1 MIGMI
6 TVTDNFLDKDE
17 VQELENTS
25 MVYSKVH
32 WIGREAEP
40 ENALH
45 ELVHEIY
52 AQNLHLI
59 YYSTDEYCPSSLFE
73 NSYFSGATAWWNIR
87 PVDPKPHSDL
97 ISYCTSNGVD
107 YTPDPPPTTT
117 FLYYLKAPEY
127 GGRLNIY
134 TKPSKWDEQTEADSI
149 AAIPNRLVSFPIE
162 YVHAVRPFRGNRI
175 SIGVVFW
182 HTLPIIYGETNSFI
196 NDSYDRPWETEVND
210 MHNSRLTEE
219 YMKSISDD

>member
-6 TVTDNFLDKDE
+6 TVKNNFLEKE
-17 VQELENTS
+17 LIQELENTS

-32 WIGREAEP
+32 WVGSNAKP
-40 ENALH
+40 ENAFH
-45 ELVHEIY
+45 KLVHKIG
-52 AQNLHLI
+52 
-59 YYSTDEYCPSSLFE
+59 SSGGPYTLFRDTKI
-73 NSYFSGATAWWNIR
+73 SGATAWWNIR
-87 PVDPKPHSDL
+87 ATPIAHNDL
-97 ISYCTSNGVD
+97 ISYCTLNGID

-182 HTLPIIYGETNSFI
+182 HTLPTIYGETNSFI

>member
-1 MIGMI
+1 MQ
-6 TVTDNFLDKDE
+6 VN
-17 VQELENTS
+17 Q
-25 MVYSKVH
+25 
-32 WIGREAEP
+32 
-40 ENALH
+40 
-45 ELVHEIY
+45 
-52 AQNLHLI
+52 
-59 YYSTDEYCPSSLFE
+59 
-73 NSYFSGATAWWNIR
+73 
-87 PVDPKPHSDL
+87 
-97 ISYCTSNGVD
+97 
-107 YTPDPPPTTT
+107 T

-196 NDSYDRPWETEVND
+196 NDSYDRPWVKKENQEFNI
-210 MHNSRLTEE
+210 RLTEE
-219 YMKSISDD
+219 YIG